1 MMKDQSRSWE
11 HQWLQQGMQQ
21 GMQQGLLRGVQQGKR
36 DGEALLLER
45 QLSRRFGPLSA
56 GVKERLRTAS
66 AAQLEAWALNFVDA
80 TELDEVFGA

>member
-1 MMKDQSRSWE
+1 
-11 HQWLQQGMQQ
+11 MQHRLRNLFYFNQ
-21 GMQQGLLRGVQQGKR
+21 TASAIPGSIQQGLLRGVQQGKR